1 MNATDLE
8 DLISIPR
15 GLLGSARYALRHKC
29 DAPNTYAK
37 LGEYVYPNGNTA
49 DVDVLLAADRSVR
62 ALKLSHDIK
71 AANLQLLVEK
81 VLEYGAFA
89 SQFEDGPPY
98 DNAGKDAD
106 NMWDQLLDLARS
118 IKQ

>member
-15 GLLGSARYALRHKC
+15 GLLGSARYALLHKC

-81 VLEYGAFA
+81 VLMWETCDSVFQVAPEVAPQFNELFA
-89 SQFEDGPPY
+89 
-98 DNAGKDAD
+98 
-106 NMWDQLLDLARS
+106 LARS
-118 IKQ
+118 LKQ